1 MYTCYN
7 LGVNCNSLY
16 TELAQTRIELPC
28 CKGPYVKLC
37 QPVAINIT
45 KLGDQKLQLGI
56 IEGDLD
62 FVGPVGETSNS
73 FMYANDNAEV
83 TITEHNGDIYGHAS
97 LDNGED
103 YDIEYCGNNIH
114 VVKQMDRNNM
124 PGTKHVQNDEVGIE
138 GSRIGQPA
146 MRTTDTTTIVT
157 FSVKFYYTPQFAA
170 VTADIDG
177 FINQAIAVTNQGFIN
192 SKAPL
197 RVQSCGS
204 EKTTID
210 EVKKNEEMWSKFN
223 SMKGSAKELRGTADA
238 AALLVADSDV
248 CGLGNMDATGNGG
261 TITLN
266 AKGCVMTMYVL
277 GHELGHNF
285 GLGHNKE
292 QGPNESYPEGLGY
305 LLPGGK
311 YMTIQA
317 YSSKLGEK
325 EINYY
330 SNPDVVFPKTGQP
343 TGIKGSSNSVKVL
356 TEKRFAMAALGDES
370 QCTTGKAPTTTATT
384 GIASTSTATTEDYND
399 YNAWWNNY

>member
-1 MYTCYN
+1 MIQFLVF
-7 LGVNCNSLY
+7 LGFITAGVKCNSLY

-28 CKGPYVKLC
+28 CKGPYVKMC
-37 QPVAINIT
+37 QPVSINIT

-73 FMYANDNAEV
+73 FLYANDDAEV

-103 YDIEYCGNNIH
+103 YDIEYCGNNVH
-114 VVKQMDRNNM
+114 VVKQMDRNSM
-124 PGTKHVQNDEVGIE
+124 PGANHLMNDEVGNMA
-138 GSRIGQPA
+138 SRIDEPE
-146 MRTTDTTTIVT
+146 MRVTDTTTIVT

-170 VTADIDG
+170 VTADVDG

-204 EKTTID
+204 EKTTFD
-210 EVKKNEEMWSKFN
+210 EVVNNNIMWAKFTKY
-223 SMKGSAKELRGTADA
+223 KGTAKELRDTADA
-238 AALLVADSDV
+238 AALLVSTSDV
-248 CGLGNMDATGNGG
+248 CGLGNMDATGNGE

-266 AKGCVMTMYVL
+266 SKGCVLTQYVL

-285 GLGHNKE
+285 GLSHNKE
-292 QGPNESYPEGLGY
+292 QGANEIYPDGLGY

-317 YSSKLGEK
+317 YSSKYGER

-330 SNPDVVFPKTGQP
+330 SNPDVVFPKTKQP
-343 TGIKGSSNSVKVL
+343 TGIKGSSNSIRVL
-356 TEKRFAMAALGDES
+356 TQKRFAMAALGDES
-370 QCTTGKAPTTTATT
+370 KCTS
-384 GIASTSTATTEDYND
+384 GIAT
-399 YNAWWNNY
+399 